1 MATITINPNKE
12 ILVDGNR
19 IVFPRDANIDY
30 APPLF
35 GIAPNGSFKPVA
47 IDNDGKLVVDLDAS
61 EITIGAVEIID
72 HESGEKLDIVT
83 DGTTI
88 NVDNK
93 WGIFVLGSD
102 GDQARYIPIV
112 DLGSGKFAVNIVDEP
127 ATAVLEDILDSLKP
141 GTSVLETDTED
152 LVIAN
157 SQATIITYAVGVT
170 PLYLDGFTATGNVD
184 ADFTLHINTAEK
196 LCYRTSEQDRT
207 AKVFFPTPQKV
218 AAGSIIDIKVI
229 HFYTAWT
236 ASFKATIIGHR

>member
-1 MATITINPNKE
+1 MATITINQNKE

-19 IVFPRDANIDY
+19 IVFPRDANIDA

-35 GIAPNGSFKPVA
+35 GIAPDGTFKPVK
-47 IDNDGKLVVDLDAS
+47 IDADGKLVIDLDAS

-72 HESGEKLDIVT
+72 NDSGQKLDVLKGGDAVAT
-83 DGTTI
+83 
-88 NVDNK
+88 NPF
-93 WGIFVLGSD
+93 GILVFGSD
-102 GDQARYIPIV
+102 GTSARYIPIV
-112 DLGSGKFAVNIVDEP
+112 DIGSGNYAVNVTDSQ
-127 ATAVLEDILDSLKP
+127 VKSVLDSILAAFQP
-141 GTSVLETDTED
+141 ATSVLETDTED

-157 SQATIITYAVGVT
+157 SQATIITYTVGVA

-236 ASFKATIIGHR
+236 ASFKATLIGHR